1 MIVQPALHS
10 TNDNAGC
17 GEGLVLDISAL
28 TSEGE
33 DGDTDTE
40 LRRAVGRVP
49 GAARLELVATR
60 CRDNRVVRH

>member
-1 MIVQPALHS
+1 M
-10 TNDNAGC
+10 
-17 GEGLVLDISAL
+17 LDISSL

-60 CRDNRVVRH
+60 CSDNCVVRHY

>member
-1 MIVQPALHS
+1 M
-10 TNDNAGC
+10 
-17 GEGLVLDISAL
+17 LDISSL

-60 CRDNRVVRH
+60 CSHNCVVRHLLDIRVSGSPAPASTPR